1 MLTSQPVQ
9 PVSELESP
17 GPVRDSVS
25 KNKID
30 KVDSNTNTHTHRMRQ
45 TDSRDPM
52 HCH

>member
-30 KVDSNTNTHTHRMRQ
+30 KVDSNTNTHTHRVRPYALPLKALK
-45 TDSRDPM
+45 D
-52 HCH
+52 